1 MKEFW
6 NMRYSAN
13 EFAYGTLPNQYFAAQ
28 ILGLQPGKALFP
40 AEGEG
45 RNAVFAA
52 KNGWDV
58 TAFDISEAGKAKA
71 ERLAKDAEVPIN
83 YEVVSVDQFSA
94 EKEYFDLLVLIFAH
108 FPEAKRQVF
117 HRHLIQ
123 FLKPGGLLVM
133 EAFSEAHIHFNSVN
147 EKAGGPKDVSMLY
160 SKDELMEDFI
170 DLQLV
175 ELIETTVLLNEGRY
189 HSGDSAVIRL
199 LARKP

>member
-1 MKEFW
+1 MNPDGSTLLKEKTMKEMW
-6 NMRYSAN
+6 DNRYGVDQYV
-13 EFAYGTLPNQYFAAQ
+13 YGKTPNNFFKETVD
-28 ILGLQPGKALFP
+28 GLDFKGNILFP

-45 RNAVFAA
+45 RNAIFAA

-71 ERLAKDAEVPIN
+71 ERLAKDAKVRIN

-108 FPEAKRQVF
+108 FPEEKRQVF

-133 EAFSEAHIHFNSVN
+133 EAFSEAPVP
-147 EKAGGPKDVSMLY
+147 A
-160 SKDELMEDFI
+160 
-170 DLQLV
+170 
-175 ELIETTVLLNEGRY
+175 
-189 HSGDSAVIRL
+189 
-199 LARKP
+199 